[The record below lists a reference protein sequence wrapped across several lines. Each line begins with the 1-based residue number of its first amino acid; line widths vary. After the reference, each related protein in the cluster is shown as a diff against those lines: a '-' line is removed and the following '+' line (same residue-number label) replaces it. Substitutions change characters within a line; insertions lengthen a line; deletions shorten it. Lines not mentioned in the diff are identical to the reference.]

1 MPNEAVDAVII
12 GAGPIGLEMA
22 VALKHAGVSYAHF
35 EAGQIGS
42 TFQWWAPGTRF
53 FSSPERIEI
62 AGLPMALTHQDKATR
77 EEYLSY
83 LRAVVRQFDL
93 KIQTYTR
100 VTHITR
106 ERDDFAVAAS
116 RSSHGVG
123 GHGEGRSDHALRGVA
138 LASSQPP
145 THRARN
151 IILTIGDMH
160 RPRLLNIPGENLPHV
175 SHYFSDPHE
184 YYRRRV
190 LIVGGKNSA
199 VEATLRLYRV
209 GANVTISYR
218 GESFDP
224 KRVKYW
230 LRPELEWLI
239 SKNRIAFH
247 PRTCVKAIHLDHVEL
262 QNESSDITNIE
273 ADLVLLL
280 TGYEQDSQLF
290 EQLGIELH
298 GEELAP
304 RFDLHTMQ
312 TNIPR
317 VFVAGTAAGGS
328 QKRARLFIENSHVHV
343 RRILRAITQ
352 QDVPWQTDRDFGELE
367 Q

>member
-1 MPNEAVDAVII
+1 MPNEAVDAAII

-22 VALKHAGVSYAHF
+22 VALKHAGLSYSHF

-42 TFQWWAPGTRF
+42 TFQWWSPGTRF

-62 AGLPMALTHQDKATR
+62 AGVPMALTHQDKATR
-77 EEYLSY
+77 EKYLAY

-93 KIQTYTR
+93 KIHTYTR
-100 VTHITR
+100 VMNITQD
-106 ERDDFAVAAS
+106 RDHFTITTAPS
-116 RSSHGVG
+116 LHGVG
-123 GHGEGRSDHALRGVA
+123 GPEENLHDHPARQMT
-138 LASSQPP
+138 LASSQAPIL
-145 THRARN
+145 RARN

-160 RPRLLNIPGENLPHV
+160 RPRLLDIPGEDLPHV
-175 SHYFSDPHE
+175 SHYFADPHH
-184 YYRRRV
+184 YFRQRV

-199 VEATLRLYRV
+199 IEAALRLYRV
-209 GANVTISYR
+209 GAGVTITYR
-218 GESFDP
+218 GDSFDP

-239 SKNRIAFH
+239 SKARIAFH
-247 PRTCVKAIHLDHVEL
+247 PRTTVRAIHHDRVEL
-262 QNESSDITNIE
+262 QTE
-273 ADLVLLL
+273 AGSAINVYADEVLLL
-280 TGYEQDSQLF
+280 TGYVQDPQLF
-290 EQLGIELH
+290 QQLGIQLQ
-298 GEELAP
+298 GEEQAP
-304 RFDLHTMQ
+304 TFDLHTMQ

-343 RRILRAITQ
+343 RRILKTIANK
-352 QDVPWQTDRDFGELE
+352 DVSWQTDCDFGELE